1 MGTKEYTTKRVAA
14 QRMYHN
20 WQLAWKWSSSI
31 DYEEWITLMFEQKN
45 PQPDLTRPE
54 AQPHSSL
61 NVWQRTESE
70 FQFILHIWAHTKAYM
85 VLIKIKDIF
94 SHLKEHREI

>member
-1 MGTKEYTTKRVAA
+1 
-14 QRMYHN
+14 
-20 WQLAWKWSSSI
+20 
-31 DYEEWITLMFEQKN
+31 MFEQKN

-54 AQPHSSL
+54 AQPHSRRD
-61 NVWQRTESE
+61 VWQRTESE

-94 SHLKEHREI
+94 SHLKELSDLDSYFHSEEITYPPVCASSWSAT